1 MQCIIKLNQLFVIFL
16 AHDFNKKLRLI
27 TKTAQ
32 KALFRFEHVALKE
45 GGGGGMYEAGSNSG
59 NKVGGQDNFE

>member
-1 MQCIIKLNQLFVIFL
+1 LNQLFVIFL
-16 AHDFNKKLRLI
+16 AHDFDRKLRLI

-45 GGGGGMYEAGSNSG
+45 GENGCMKPEGTQAI
-59 NKVGGQDNFE
+59 KLVGKTTLNNV